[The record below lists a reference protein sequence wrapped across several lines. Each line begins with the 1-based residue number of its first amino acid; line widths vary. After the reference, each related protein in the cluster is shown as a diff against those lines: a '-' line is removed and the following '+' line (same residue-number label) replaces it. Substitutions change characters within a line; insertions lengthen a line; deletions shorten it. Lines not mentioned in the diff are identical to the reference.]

1 MTRLRPMANVMVFGD
16 TLRSPEMRH
25 EVPLMVPDPF
35 LYAEVGGRRH
45 VVVNSLEHARIS
57 EIDATLTVHSFEE
70 FGIGEIIASGASRF
84 EAVLRLMVRACHD
97 LGVDAAAVPGGFPI
111 ELADHLRAAGVA
123 VAADRERFNARRRVK
138 SAAELAGI
146 RRAQDSA
153 EAGMRAA
160 AALLRA
166 AQPGDG
172 GLDADGEP
180 LTCERVKA
188 AIDAAVSRAGGNLG
202 DGVIVSHGAQT
213 AIGHELGSGHIRS
226 GEAVIIDLWP
236 RDPDTTC
243 FADMTRTFVV
253 GEVPDAIRRFHELT
267 RESLERSRSG
277 LRAGADA
284 TEIFGLACEPYER
297 EGIPTQRT
305 KPAGEMLERG
315 FYHSLGPGVGLEV
328 HEAPVM
334 GRAPDTLVAGDV
346 VTLEPG
352 CYEPGVGGCRL
363 EDLVLFGEDGFETL
377 TDFP

>member
-1 MTRLRPMANVMVFGD
+1 MANVLVFGD

-35 LYAEVGGRRH
+35 LYAEVAGGRH

-57 EIDATLTVHSFEE
+57 EVDATLVVHSYEE
-70 FGIGEIIASGASRF
+70 FGIDEIIASGATRF
-84 EAVLRLMVRACHD
+84 EAVLRVTVRACRE
-97 LGVDAAAVPGGFPI
+97 LGVGAAAVPGGFPV

-123 VAADRERFNARRRVK
+123 VAADREIFNARRRVK
-138 SAAELAGI
+138 STAELAGI
-146 RRAQDSA
+146 RRAQESA
-153 EAGMRAA
+153 QAGMRAA
-160 AALLRA
+160 VALLRA
-166 AQPGDG
+166 AEPGAG
-172 GLDADGEP
+172 ALVVDGEE

-188 AIDAAVSRAGGNLG
+188 AIDAAVSRAGGSLG

-213 AIGHELGSGHIRS
+213 AIGHELGSGPI
-226 GEAVIIDLWP
+226 GADEPVVIDLWP

-267 RESLERSRSG
+267 REALERSREG

-284 TEIFGLACEPYER
+284 TEVFGLACEPYER

-305 KPAGEMLERG
+305 KAPGEVLERG
-315 FYHSLGPGVGLEV
+315 FFHALGHGVGLEV

-334 GRAPDTLVAGDV
+334 GRAPDSLVAGDV

-363 EDLVLFGEDGFETL
+363 EDLFLVGENGFETL
-377 TDFP
+377 TDFSYELEP

>member
-1 MTRLRPMANVMVFGD
+1 MANVLVFGE

-35 LYAEVGGRRH
+35 LYAEVAGGRH

-57 EIDATLTVHSFEE
+57 AVDTTLTVHSFEE
-70 FGIGEIIASGASRF
+70 FGIDEIIASGATRF
-84 EAVLRLMVRACHD
+84 DAVLRVLVRACRE
-97 LGVDAAAVPGGFPI
+97 LGVEGAAVPGGFPL

-123 VAADRERFNARRRVK
+123 VAADRELFNARRRVK
-138 SAAELAGI
+138 STAELAGI
-146 RRAQDSA
+146 RRAQESA

-166 AQPGDG
+166 AEPGAG
-172 GLDADGEP
+172 GLVVDGEQ

-188 AIDAAVSRAGGNLG
+188 VIDAAVSRAGGSLG
-202 DGVIVSHGAQT
+202 DALIVSHGAQT
-213 AIGHELGSGHIRS
+213 AIGHELGSGPIGA
-226 GEAVIIDLWP
+226 GEPVVIDLWP

-253 GEVPDAIRRFHELT
+253 GEVPNAIRRFHELT
-267 RESLERSRSG
+267 REALERSREG

-284 TEIFGLACEPYER
+284 REIYGLACEPYER

-305 KPAGEMLERG
+305 KSPGEMLERG
-315 FYHSLGPGVGLEV
+315 FYHSLGHGVGLEV

-352 CYEPGVGGCRL
+352 CYEPGIGGCRL
-363 EDLVLFGEDGFETL
+363 EDLVLVGEDGFETL
-377 TDFP
+377 TDFPYELEP

>member
-1 MTRLRPMANVMVFGD
+1 MANVLVFGD

-35 LYAEVGGRRH
+35 LYAEVAGRRH
-45 VVVNSLEHARIS
+45 VVVNSLEHARIA
-57 EIDATLTVHSFEE
+57 EVDATLVVHSYEE
-70 FGIGEIIASGASRF
+70 YGVDEIIASGASRF
-84 EAVLRLMVRACHD
+84 EALLRVLVRACHD
-97 LGVDAAAVPGGFPI
+97 LGVGAAAVPAGFPV

-123 VAADRERFNARRRVK
+123 VAADRETFNARRRVK
-138 SAAELAGI
+138 SVAELAGI
-146 RRAQDSA
+146 RRAQESA
-153 EAGMRAA
+153 QEGMRAA

-166 AQPGDG
+166 AQAGDG
-172 GLDADGEP
+172 GLVVDGEA

-188 AIDAAVSRAGGNLG
+188 AIDGAVSRAGGNLG

-213 AIGHELGSGHIRS
+213 AIGHELGSGQIHA
-226 GEAVIIDLWP
+226 GEPIVIDLWP
-236 RDPDTTC
+236 RDPATTC

-267 RESLERSRSG
+267 REALERSREA

-284 TEIFGLACEPYER
+284 TELFGLACEPYER

-305 KPAGEMLERG
+305 KAPGEMLERG
-315 FYHSLGPGVGLEV
+315 FFHSLGHGVGLEV

-363 EDLVLFGEDGFETL
+363 EDLVLVGEDSYETL
-377 TDFP
+377 TEFPYELEP